1 MDKTIIFLLSLYNQS
16 INPIL
21 LIITKEEI
29 EQIKPIIKKI
39 LKYCDDEYGED
50 SYQALYT
57 LRMFELLHEIK
68 ENLK

>member
-1 MDKTIIFLLSLYNQS
+1 MINLYSLY

-21 LIITKEEI
+21 LGITKKEI
-29 EQIKPIIKKI
+29 EHIKPIIKKI

-50 SYQALYT
+50 SYQSLYT
-57 LRMFELLHEIK
+57 LRMFELLHELEK